1 MKTWQS
7 IVSAS
12 VLTLM
17 VSTSSYAA
25 DALKIGVVDMNQIL
39 QKSPLMISLNDGL
52 NKQFKSRQDEINTA
66 QKQLQEEL
74 YQLNSSTTMSQDDR
88 AKLQNK
94 IINDKANVDVM
105 TTTFQKDLAID
116 KDAASQ
122 KFMGKLAD
130 VINKV
135 AKDGRYDIIEQ
146 RTNLLYINTSL
157 DITPQVLQ
165 QVS

>member
-17 VSTSSYAA
+17 VGTSYAA

-74 YQLNSSTTMSQDDR
+74 YQLNSTTTMSQDDR
-88 AKLQNK
+88 GKLQNK

-105 TTTFQKDLAID
+105 TTTFQKDLAIA

-122 KFMGKLAD
+122 KFMTKLAD

>member
-7 IVSAS
+7 IVSAG

-17 VSTSSYAA
+17 VGTSYAA

-74 YQLNSSTTMSQDDR
+74 YQLNSSTTMSQEDR
-88 AKLQNK
+88 SKLQNK

-105 TTTFQKDLAID
+105 TTTFQKDLAIA

-122 KFMGKLAD
+122 KFMTKLAE

>member
-7 IVSAS
+7 IALAG
-12 VLTLM
+12 VLTVM
-17 VSTSSYAA
+17 TGASYAA

-66 QKQLQEEL
+66 SKQLQEEL

-88 AKLQNK
+88 TKLQNK

-105 TTTFQKDLAID
+105 TTTFQKDLAIA

-122 KFMGKLAD
+122 KFMAKLSD